1 MDEVIV
7 ENEKFYYNKVKY
19 TLEDMMDEE
28 FYIYSD
34 EVVDKYKID
43 GILQNEIYYT
53 FVQQVLAIC
62 KFINDNKIKSIVLK
76 DCSYKLS
83 CFVLSAVEISC
94 INIKY
99 NKSKFCFQ
107 HINTVIKG
115 KFLYLATIVY
125 LFLKLLRAKYMGSPN
140 INVSTFSIVRLN
152 QEYTKFGYFRENKDI
167 WFDYENIKST
177 LSNNQEVRKLGNV
190 YNHFKSGKKIKW
202 LVKAIKS
209 SRKML
214 DSMTTMLTS
223 KINVYAS
230 YAARDFYVTRIMH
243 TALYEQMLDS
253 YFKLYQGKKYITG
266 KLIDRYGLIED
277 KMSKK
282 YNVEIINYPHGIEYG
297 FKLPYGFVGNKVFAT
312 SKYASEYFNKIYK
325 TDKFVYDYD
334 SINILFNKNID
345 KKDNERKV
353 VFFTEAHE
361 QEVNIFILK
370 ELQKRLKKYNI
381 KLYIKPHPKENINVY
396 KQKFPDMTI
405 LSDFGE
411 AITKNICLARRST
424 ILVEALY
431 NKSIACSI
439 LVNSNDYSIYKFYP
453 SLQDKSI
460 NVFFNINDLTEFI
473 KKHNNVENI

>member
-19 TLEDMMDEE
+19 TLEDMMDEK

-152 QEYTKFGYFRENKDI
+152 QEYTKFGYFRENKD
-167 WFDYENIKST
+167 NIG
-177 LSNNQEVRKLGNV
+177 R
-190 YNHFKSGKKIKW
+190 
-202 LVKAIKS
+202 
-209 SRKML
+209 
-214 DSMTTMLTS
+214 
-223 KINVYAS
+223 
-230 YAARDFYVTRIMH
+230 
-243 TALYEQMLDS
+243 
-253 YFKLYQGKKYITG
+253 
-266 KLIDRYGLIED
+266 
-277 KMSKK
+277 
-282 YNVEIINYPHGIEYG
+282 
-297 FKLPYGFVGNKVFAT
+297 
-312 SKYASEYFNKIYK
+312 
-325 TDKFVYDYD
+325 
-334 SINILFNKNID
+334 
-345 KKDNERKV
+345 
-353 VFFTEAHE
+353 AH
-361 QEVNIFILK
+361 V
-370 ELQKRLKKYNI
+370 
-381 KLYIKPHPKENINVY
+381 
-396 KQKFPDMTI
+396 
-405 LSDFGE
+405 
-411 AITKNICLARRST
+411 
-424 ILVEALY
+424 
-431 NKSIACSI
+431 
-439 LVNSNDYSIYKFYP
+439 
-453 SLQDKSI
+453 
-460 NVFFNINDLTEFI
+460 
-473 KKHNNVENI
+473 